1 MIGPISMRILVV
13 EDQKK
18 MAGFLRKGL
27 TEAGYAVD
35 TAETGSAAESMVAE
49 NGYDLLVLD
58 VMLPD
63 QSGLDTSRHLRQ
75 DGYRGPILML
85 TALGGTKDKVHGL
98 DAGADDYLTKPFA
111 FDELLAR
118 IRALLRRHDSE
129 SHEGQ
134 GLHSV
139 LRFSDL
145 EINLLTRKVVREG
158 KELTLTPKE
167 FALLEFF
174 MRNPNRP
181 LSRASI
187 GEHVWDVHFDSE
199 SNVIDVYIN
208 MLRKK
213 VDYPFKRKLLHTVI
227 GAGYVLR
234 EDKKEDRQA

>member
-1 MIGPISMRILVV
+1 MRLLIV

-18 MAGFLRKGL
+18 MVGFLKKGL
-27 TEAGYAVD
+27 SEAGYQVD
-35 TAETGSAAESMVAE
+35 VAQSGESAESLAAANE
-49 NGYDLLVLD
+49 YDLIILD

-63 QSGLDTSRHLRQ
+63 QNGLDTARHMRA
-75 DGYRGPILML
+75 DGYEGPILML

-118 IRALLRRHDSE
+118 IRALLRRRE
-129 SHEGQ
+129 PGA
-134 GLHSV
+134 GTK

-145 EINLLTRKVVREG
+145 EMDLVSRRVTREG
-158 KELTLTPKE
+158 KELLLTPKE

-174 MRNPNRP
+174 LRNPNRP
-181 LSRASI
+181 LSRTMIA
-187 GEHVWDVHFDSE
+187 EHVWDIHFDSE

-213 VDYPFKRKLLHTVI
+213 VDHPFKAKLIHTVV
-227 GAGYVLR
+227 GAGYAL
-234 EDKKEDRQA
+234 KQA